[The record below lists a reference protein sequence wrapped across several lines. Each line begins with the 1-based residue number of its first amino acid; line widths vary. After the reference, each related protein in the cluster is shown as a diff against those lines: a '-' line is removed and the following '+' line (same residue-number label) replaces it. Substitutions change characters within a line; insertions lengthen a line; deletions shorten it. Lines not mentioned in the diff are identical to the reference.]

1 MMPKQI
7 EDLPIEYQKL
17 FAELKAE
24 KDAVEASAPD
34 YVIEPTNEDVIDE
47 YEQLDSVIEEE
58 DGDDDD
64 YDEDDENTYDMKR
77 VSNEMRSMFD

>member
-24 KDAVEASAPD
+24 KDAVEASASD

-64 YDEDDENTYDMKR
+64 YDESDENTYDMKR

>member
-1 MMPKQI
+1 MPKQI

-24 KDAVEASAPD
+24 KDAVEASASD

-58 DGDDDD
+58 DGGDDG

-77 VSNEMRSMFD
+77 VSKEMRSMFD

>member
-1 MMPKQI
+1 MPKQI

-24 KDAVEASAPD
+24 KDAVEASASD
-34 YVIEPTNEDVIDE
+34 YVIAPINEDVIDE

-64 YDEDDENTYDMKR
+64 YDESDENTYDMKR
-77 VSNEMRSMFD
+77 VSKEMRSMFD

>member
-1 MMPKQI
+1 MIPRQI
-7 EDLPIEYQKL
+7 EDLPFQYQQL

-24 KDAVEASAPD
+24 KDAVEASASD
-34 YVIEPTNEDVIDE
+34 YVIASTNEDVIDE

-58 DGDDDD
+58 DGDDDG

>member
-1 MMPKQI
+1 MIPRQI
-7 EDLPIEYQKL
+7 EDLPFQYQQL

-24 KDAVEASAPD
+24 KDAVEASASD

-58 DGDDDD
+58 DGDDDG

>member
-7 EDLPIEYQKL
+7 EDLPFEYQKL

-24 KDAVEASAPD
+24 KDAVEASASD

>member
-7 EDLPIEYQKL
+7 EDLPFEYQKL

-24 KDAVEASAPD
+24 KDAVEASASD

-64 YDEDDENTYDMKR
+64 YDESDENTYDMKR

>member
-24 KDAVEASAPD
+24 KDAVEASASD

-58 DGDDDD
+58 DGDDDG

>member
-7 EDLPIEYQKL
+7 EDLPFEYQKL

-24 KDAVEASAPD
+24 KDAVEASASD

-58 DGDDDD
+58 DGDDDG

>member
-1 MMPKQI
+1 MIPRQI
-7 EDLPIEYQKL
+7 EDLPFQYQQL

-24 KDAVEASAPD
+24 KDAVEASASD

-64 YDEDDENTYDMKR
+64 YDESDENTYDMKR